1 MAYFDSAKN
10 RALWKKELDGL
21 RAERARREAGGY
33 SPERKKQTETG
44 MENSAYRIRI
54 TYAQLEREEYEAVR
68 KQKTEKAARTETR
81 EKAVSRPTNMERG
94 AEASV

>member
-10 RALWKKELDGL
+10 SALWKKELDGL

-33 SPERKKQTETG
+33 SPAGKKQTEAG
-44 MENSAYRIRI
+44 MANPAGRIRI
-54 TYAQLEREEYEAVR
+54 TYAQLEREEYESVR
-68 KQKTEKAARTETR
+68 KQKGEKAARSETR
-81 EKAVSRPTNMERG
+81 EKTASHSSTMERG

>member
-33 SPERKKQTETG
+33 SPVGKKLTEAG
-44 MENSAYRIRI
+44 MENSTHRVRI
-54 TYAQLEREEYEAVR
+54 TYAQLEQEEYEAVR
-68 KQKTEKAARTETR
+68 RQKAEKAARTATR
-81 EKAVSRPTNMERG
+81 EKTVSHSSNMERS